1 MFDARLRK
9 TFDEEFEA
17 TLAALPAAARQ
28 LLEEVAVIVEDY
40 PSEEILREMGAR
52 RDELCGL
59 YTGTPTTEQSVELT
73 GDPSDVIHIYR
84 EGLLALARTRGGR
97 LDPATLREEIR
108 ITLLHELAHRH
119 GFDEDQ
125 LDELGYS

>member
-1 MFDARLRK
+1 MFDPRLRK
-9 TFDEEFEA
+9 TFDEEFETA
-17 TLAALPAAARQ
+17 LAALPAAAQR
-28 LLEEVAVIVEDY
+28 LLEEVAILVEDY
-40 PSEEILREMGAR
+40 PSEEVLAEMGAR

-59 YTGTPTTEQSVELT
+59 YTGTPTTEHSVDLT
-73 GDPSDVIHIYR
+73 GEPSDVIHIYR

-97 LDPATLREEIR
+97 IDAASLREEIR